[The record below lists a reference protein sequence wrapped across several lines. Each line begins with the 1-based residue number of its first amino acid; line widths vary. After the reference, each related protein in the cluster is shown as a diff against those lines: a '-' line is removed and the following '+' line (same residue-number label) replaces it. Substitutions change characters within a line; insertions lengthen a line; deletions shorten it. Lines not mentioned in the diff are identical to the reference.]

1 MVDRHRL
8 VYLPGHVAIEAADE
22 VLLREAFDRPPG
34 DIGDGGFVKTHAD
47 NDRPLERTIGLSMPS
62 P

>member
-1 MVDRHRL
+1 MVDHHRL

-34 DIGDGGFVKTHAD
+34 DIGDGGFVMSTFA
-47 NDRPLERTIGLSMPS
+47 LSRS
-62 P
+62 PTFK